1 MKASLYLIISA
12 CMWGLNF
19 HLLKIMLTSVHFM
32 EAGFW
37 RYLFGVGT
45 LAFFMMRPGLNRMF
59 FRKNLHGFLIV
70 GVLGLFCFNVLLF
83 WGMKYTS
90 PVSASLIMSLNPLAT
105 LVLSCFLLG
114 TGINYRQLA
123 GALLGISGVIYLF
136 CRGNLANFG
145 LAFSLGD
152 LLIFLAMILSAFYH
166 IWVKKYASKLSNSH
180 FTFFTNLVCLV
191 SFSLAL
197 PFFVESHSFN
207 YGFNFWA
214 AAITFGVLG
223 TALTYALWNKGVG
236 IIGAGKAGI
245 YMNIVPLSTAV
256 IAILTGTELTSF
268 HIISGIL
275 ILSGLFVSQWRE
287 KPHPSIPQ

>member
-19 HLLKIMLTSVHFM
+19 HLLKIMLTGVHFI

-45 LAFFMMRPGLNRMF
+45 LALFMRRSGLNREF
-59 FRKNLHGFLIV
+59 FKQNLQGFLIV

-114 TGINYRQLA
+114 TGISYRQLA

-136 CRGNLANFG
+136 CRGNLANLG

-152 LLIFLAMILSAFYH
+152 LLVFLAMILSAFYH

-191 SFSLAL
+191 SFSVVL
-197 PFFVESHSFN
+197 PFFVEPHSIN
-207 YGFNFWA
+207 YSFNFWT
-214 AAITFGVLG
+214 AAITFGALG

-256 IAILTGTELTSF
+256 IAVFTGTELTGF
-268 HIISGIL
+268 HIISGVL
-275 ILSGLFVSQWRE
+275 ILSGLLISQL
-287 KPHPSIPQ
+287 KVKK